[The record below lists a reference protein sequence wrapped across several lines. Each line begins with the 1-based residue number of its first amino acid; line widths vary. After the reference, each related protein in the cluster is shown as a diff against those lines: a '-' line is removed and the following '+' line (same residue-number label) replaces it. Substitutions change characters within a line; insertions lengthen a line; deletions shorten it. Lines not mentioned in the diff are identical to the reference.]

1 MANTTS
7 NVIVGAAEFAV
18 GTGTPS
24 TAGVDATFAAVKT
37 AVNTQGGALTK
48 DFRTWVNAL
57 ASTGQGGTAQGY
69 TTAVNGVYFRDCG
82 LTTAGVEINYNP
94 DFGEVEVDQ
103 LLDAARLFKQKIN
116 VQVKTSLAEA
126 TLENLLYVWDDSTT
140 PTGTATLPV
149 EYGAQGSIGPSVY
162 MKPGTLGEAPQERHL
177 LFVGPGPGGATTA
190 KQRVYIASRAVQVEA
205 SSQAL
210 KKAEATVF
218 PVSFR
223 LLPDVGSSFSAYG
236 KIVDVI

>member
-7 NVIVGAAEFAV
+7 NVIVGAAEIAI
-18 GTGTPS
+18 GTGTP
-24 TAGVDATFAAVKT
+24 TVAGVDNTFSAIKT
-37 AVNTQGGALTK
+37 SVNGQGGLLTK
-48 DFRTWVNAL
+48 DFRTWVNSL
-57 ASTGQGGTAQGY
+57 ASTGQTGSFTGVSTAQ
-69 TTAVNGVYFRDCG
+69 NGVTFRDCG
-82 LTTAGVEINYNP
+82 LTTTGVEINYNP

-126 TLENLLYVWDDSTT
+126 TLENLLYVWDDSST
-140 PTGTATLPV
+140 PTGSAMLPV
-149 EYGAQGSIGPSVY
+149 EYGAQGSLGPNVY
-162 MKPGTLGEAPQERHL
+162 MKPGVLGEAPQERHL

-190 KQRVYIASRAVQVEA
+190 KQRVYIASRAVQIEA
-205 SSQAL
+205 STQSL